1 MVQLEITPEVETI
14 AKEYLV
20 RLWAAR
26 KPSTVKAKLREIL
39 SDLPDRETIVMKAE
53 KGGDVDI
60 DIEKAKIS
68 DYIQLLIR
76 RYEHLQ
82 LMHPK
87 KFNAE
92 IQRFE
97 NIIGKNLINRKL
109 FYKRKTHL
117 SLAAQIINALGYGM
131 ARKKAYP
138 ESARTLK
145 IKSCVYCNANY
156 AISADNN
163 EGYYELDHW
172 KPKTKYP
179 YLCTSFYNLQVAC
192 GPCNKRKSDCD
203 DKKFFR
209 LWCESGKKNR
219 KTFKFFVSQANIAL
233 YWVKCDSTKINLKLG
248 IEKMNDLDLMNGAEK
263 IFRLSKRYKEHNDE
277 AEEVLWKA
285 KAFNRGYFKSLLG
298 GLPGLIASESD
309 RKRFILGTY
318 PDGDDIHQRPLSLMK
333 QDVGKCAGLRILTR

>member
-1 MVQLEITPEVETI
+1 MVQLEIKPEVETI
-14 AKEYLV
+14 AREYID
-20 RLWAAR
+20 RLWAKRTPA
-26 KPSTVKAKLREIL
+26 TVKAKLQKIL
-39 SDLPDRETIVMKAE
+39 NDLPDSATIVMKAE
-53 KGGDVDI
+53 NNRETDYTMPKAT
-60 DIEKAKIS
+60 IEE
-68 DYIQLLIR
+68 YIQRLIR
-76 RYEHLQ
+76 RYENLQ

-87 KFNAE
+87 GFNTE

-97 NIIGKNLINRKL
+97 NIIGRNLINRKL
-109 FYKRKTHL
+109 FYKRNTHS
-117 SLAAQIINALGYGM
+117 SLAAQIINALGYGV

-138 ESARTLK
+138 ESARALK

-156 AISADNN
+156 AISTDNN

-209 LWCESGKKNR
+209 LWCEPGKKNR
-219 KTFKFFVSQANIAL
+219 KVFKFFISQANIAL
-233 YWVKCDSTKINLKLG
+233 YWVNCDSMLIDLKQG
-248 IEKMNDLDLMNGAEK
+248 VEKMHDLVLMDGTESN
-263 IFRLSKRYKEHNDE
+263 FHLSNRYKEHIDE
-277 AEEVLWKA
+277 AEEVLWRA
-285 KAFNRGYFKSLLG
+285 KAFSQGYFDSLLG
-298 GLPGLIASESD
+298 GLPDLIASESD

-333 QDVGKCAGLRILTR
+333 QDVGKCAGLRI

>member
-1 MVQLEITPEVETI
+1 MVQLEIKPEVETI
-14 AKEYLV
+14 AKEYLA
-20 RLWAAR
+20 RLWANRPPA
-26 KPSTVKAKLREIL
+26 TVKTKLQEIL
-39 SDLPDRETIVMKAE
+39 NNLPDRATIVMKAE
-53 KGGDVDI
+53 NNGENDRVIQKAT
-60 DIEKAKIS
+60 IEK
-68 DYIQLLIR
+68 YIQRLIK
-76 RYEHLQ
+76 RYENLQ

-87 KFNAE
+87 GFNTE

-97 NIIGKNLINRKL
+97 NIIGRNLINRKL
-109 FYKRKTHL
+109 YYKRNTHS
-117 SLAAQIINALGYGM
+117 SLAAQIINAFGYGV

-138 ESARTLK
+138 ESARELK

-156 AISADNN
+156 TISADKN

-172 KPKTKYP
+172 KPKTRYP

-209 LWCESGKKNR
+209 LWCELGKKNR
-219 KTFKFFVSQANIAL
+219 KAFKFFISQANIAL
-233 YWVKCDSTKINLKLG
+233 YWVKCDSTMIDLKLG
-248 IEKMNDLDLMNGAEK
+248 VEKMNDLVLMEGAENN
-263 IFRLSKRYKEHNDE
+263 FRLLSRYKEYNDE

-285 KAFNRGYFKSLLG
+285 KAFSRRYFDSLLG
-298 GLPGLIASESD
+298 GLPDLIASESD

-333 QDVGKCAGLRILTR
+333 QDVGKCAGLRI